1 MTTAGQF
8 LPYDIPPLFISTVTL
23 PNMGIPRPS
32 MSFRLPAGL
41 PNVPPLTILRITQ
54 FLLAL
59 LTLSLAAAVAASYNN
74 KTSSISSPR
83 EINFLIF
90 TSLFTL
96 LIILPY
102 TSLSPRYF
110 PRLASAYLM
119 LSAEATSTLFYFAAF
134 VSAAAMINTESH
146 CAAHACDA
154 AIASTIFA
162 AFLFM
167 SFAAT
172 TSFALHHLLTSPP
185 VSIPK
190 YKRTHYHSHSRNLSN
205 LAMEKHYAHERLQAK
220 LAHHSCT
227 SKEDVIAYPPPNLK
241 ILPKRG
247 CDLEVSPDQRH
258 QDQSSWSPDSYTGSG
273 GLGPGDTARPYSTR
287 VAGRVRQGVGDI
299 KQGASEVGERLRARM
314 PKGVQST
321 WFGRDSRQRIPDHE
335 RGWRHVHEI
344 GGGPRTPRVEM
355 QS

>member
-1 MTTAGQF
+1 MVV
-8 LPYDIPPLFISTVTL
+8 S
-23 PNMGIPRPS
+23 RPS
-32 MSFRLPAGL
+32 MTLRLPAGL
-41 PNVPPLTILRITQ
+41 PGIPPLTILRIAQ
-54 FLLAL
+54 ALLAL
-59 LTLSLAAAVAASYNN
+59 LTLSLAAAVAASFNN
-74 KTSSISSPR
+74 HTGSISSPR

-110 PRLASAYLM
+110 PRIANTYLM

-134 VSAAAMINTESH
+134 VSAAAMIHKESE
-146 CAAHACDA
+146 CAARACGA

-162 AFLFM
+162 AFLFV
-167 SFAAT
+167 SFGAT

-185 VSIPK
+185 ASTPK

-205 LAMEKHYAHERLQAK
+205 LAMEKHHAHVRLQAK
-220 LAHHSCT
+220 LAQHSCT

-247 CDLEVSPDQRH
+247 CDLEVAPAQHH
-258 QDQSSWSPDSYTGSG
+258 QSQSSWSPDSYTGSG

-287 VAGRVRQGVGDI
+287 VAGRVRQGVGDL
-299 KQGASEVGERLRARM
+299 KLGASEVGERLRARM

-335 RGWRHVHEI
+335 RGWRRVHEMSET
-344 GGGPRTPRVEM
+344 PRTPRTEM
-355 QS
+355 QA